1 MSAQSFNVRPVLGDP
16 STSSSFN
23 PVWHGGSKDDRTPLL
38 NCSARR
44 VFPVPVAVAPVF
56 GPSPLRETYLP
67 RASAQVRLSVPQS
80 ISIGPSTSFATRT
93 AATCLL
99 TTKPVHR
106 ARRNSDCVPHGAAC
120 SLPPSFLQLL
130 WNGGAAVQHVVAAW
144 SERSRA
150 LSRRGQLVPSS
161 IGELEAGLMLP
172 DAAGRGPGDGV
183 GVVDVPTV
191 PTTYPARRVF
201 ALACTDLHLCTNKLR
216 MEIE

>member
-1 MSAQSFNVRPVLGDP
+1 VAKETRRLDIELSRGCSVSNRPVPQQSGTVQCPDIICVCWSHLFFHRGINVRPVLGDP

-44 VFPVPVAVAPVF
+44 VFPVPVAVALVF

-80 ISIGPSTSFATRT
+80 ISIGPSTSFATRA

-106 ARRNSDCVPHGAAC
+106 AWRNSDCVPHGAAAR
-120 SLPPSFLQLL
+120 SLPSSFLQLL
-130 WNGGAAVQHVVAAW
+130 WSGGAAVRHVVAI
-144 SERSRA
+144 S
-150 LSRRGQLVPSS
+150 
-161 IGELEAGLMLP
+161 
-172 DAAGRGPGDGV
+172 
-183 GVVDVPTV
+183 
-191 PTTYPARRVF
+191 
-201 ALACTDLHLCTNKLR
+201 
-216 MEIE
+216 